1 MNSPI
6 SSRMQAALA
15 GLPPVAAKAVVAAEA
30 ALRTRRLD
38 EAQKQLTVA
47 AALAPSHPEVLH
59 LQANVDATHGRYV
72 EAVTALQQAMRQR
85 PNDPLIFNTLG
96 QVLRRTGRLD
106 DAMQAFQHALKLDSR
121 LAGTWFN
128 LALVHGALSEFEQAI
143 AALRNALRLAPD
155 HHNARTLLAD
165 MLKEEGSAEDA
176 QALYREVLARQ
187 PLSGMAWLGLSN
199 VKAIP
204 LQPDDARRI
213 ESALADPRTGEHDR
227 IAMRFALAKAY
238 EDQQRFSDAFASLQT
253 ANASM
258 RQRKPP
264 YSRQAMSAQV
274 DASLAAFAPG
284 ALAPAAAGDADF
296 GKEAIFVVS
305 LPRSGSTLTEQIL
318 ASHPQVEGASELN
331 DLGHV
336 IGEETQRREKLFTE
350 WAPLATA
357 EDWRR
362 LGLRYLERTARW
374 RRTRPRFTNKMPGN
388 WLFIGA
394 ILAMLPGARVIA
406 CQRDPLET
414 CFACYRQMLDGAE
427 YTHDFDDLAGY
438 WHDFDRAVRHWHAI
452 DPQRVRLQVYEE
464 LVADPEQ
471 QTRALLDFCNLP
483 FDPACLRFYE
493 TERRTRTPSASQV
506 RQPIRRDTART
517 AKYGATLDPLR
528 AALTRV
534 GARFAANP
542 APSSPGHGEGG

>member
-1 MNSPI
+1 
-6 SSRMQAALA
+6 MQAALA
-15 GLPPVAAKAVVAAEA
+15 GLSPVAAKAVVAAEA
-30 ALRTRRLD
+30 ALRTRQLD
-38 EAQKQLTVA
+38 EAQRQLSAA

-59 LQANVDATHGRYV
+59 LQANLDATRGHYV
-72 EAVTALQQAMRQR
+72 QAVEALQQAMVQR

-96 QVLRRTGRLD
+96 QVLRLTGRYE
-106 DAMQAFQHALKLDSR
+106 DATQAFQHALKLDSR

-128 LALVHGALSEFEQAI
+128 LALVHAALSQFDQGI
-143 AALRNALRLAPD
+143 AALRTALQLAPE

-176 QALYREVLARQ
+176 RTLYREVLAQQ

-199 VKAIP
+199 VKSIP
-204 LQPDDARRI
+204 LQPEDARKI
-213 ESALADPRTGEHDR
+213 EAALADSRTREHDR

-238 EDQQRFSDAFASLQT
+238 EDQGRFADAFASLQK
-253 ANASM
+253 ANAGL

-274 DASLAAFAPG
+274 DAALGAIAPP
-284 ALAPAAAGDADF
+284 PADDAEF
-296 GKEAIFVVS
+296 GSEAMFIVS

-331 DLGHV
+331 DLAH
-336 IGEETQRREKLFTE
+336 ILAEETQRREKSFTD
-350 WAPLATA
+350 WAPLATQD
-357 EDWRR
+357 DWRR
-362 LGLRYLERTARW
+362 LGTRYLERTARW
-374 RRTRPRFTNKMPGN
+374 RKSRPRFTNKMPGN
-388 WLFIGA
+388 WLHIGA
-394 ILAMLPGARVIA
+394 IRAMLPGAHVIA

-414 CFACYRQMLDGAE
+414 CFACYRQMLDGNE
-427 YTHDFDDLAGY
+427 YTHDFDDLAAY
-438 WHDFDRAVRHWHAI
+438 WRDFDRSVRHWHAI

-471 QTRALLDFCNLP
+471 QTRALLDFCSLP

-493 TERRTRTPSASQV
+493 TERRARTPSASQV

-517 AKYGATLDPLR
+517 ARYGATLDPLR
-528 AALTRV
+528 AALLRV
-534 GARFAANP
+534 GARFAADT
-542 APSSPGHGEGG
+542 APSPSGHADEG

>member
-1 MNSPI
+1 
-6 SSRMQAALA
+6 MQAALA

-143 AALRNALRLAPD
+143 AALRNVLRLAPD

-204 LQPDDARRI
+204 LQPDDARKI

-274 DASLAAFAPG
+274 DASLAAFAP
-284 ALAPAAAGDADF
+284 AAFAPAAAADAYF

-305 LPRSGSTLTEQIL
+305 LPRSGSNLTEQIL

-374 RRTRPRFTNKMPGN
+374 RRSRPRFTNKMPGN
-388 WLFIGA
+388 WLYIGA

-534 GARFAANP
+534 GAQFAANP

>member
-6 SSRMQAALA
+6 TSRMQAALA

-38 EAQKQLTVA
+38 EAQSQLTVA

-59 LQANVDATHGRYV
+59 LQANLDALHGRYV
-72 EAVTALQQAMRQR
+72 EAVTALQQAMVQR
-85 PNDPLIFNTLG
+85 PRDPLIFNSLG
-96 QVLRRTGRLD
+96 LVLRRTGRLD
-106 DAMQAFQHALKLDSR
+106 DATQAFQHALKLDSR

-128 LALVHGALSEFEQAI
+128 LALVHAALSEFEQAI

-176 QALYREVLARQ
+176 QVLYREVLARQ

-204 LQPDDARRI
+204 LQPDDARKI
-213 ESALADPRTGEHDR
+213 ETALADPRTGEHDR

-238 EDQQRFSDAFASLQT
+238 EDQKRFSDAFDSLQR
-253 ANASM
+253 ANSDA
-258 RQRKPP
+258 RRRKAP

-274 DASLAAFAPG
+274 DA
-284 ALAPAAAGDADF
+284 ALAVPVPTPAADADF

-305 LPRSGSTLTEQIL
+305 MPRSGSTLTEQIL

-336 IGEETQRREKLFTE
+336 VAEETQRREKLFSE
-350 WAPLATA
+350 WAPLATPD
-357 EDWRR
+357 DWRR
-362 LGLRYLERTARW
+362 LGARYLERTARW
-374 RRTRPRFTNKMPGN
+374 RKTRPRFTNKMPGN
-388 WLFIGA
+388 WLYIGA
-394 ILAMLPGARVIA
+394 IRAMLPGARVIA

-414 CFACYRQMLDGAE
+414 CFACYRQMLDGNE

-464 LVADPEQ
+464 LVADSEQ

-493 TERRTRTPSASQV
+493 TERRARTPSASQV

-517 AKYGATLDPLR
+517 ARYGATLDPLR
-528 AALTRV
+528 AALRRV
-534 GARFAANP
+534 GARFDEDP
-542 APSSPGHGEGG
+542 APASPGLAEGG

>member
-1 MNSPI
+1 
-6 SSRMQAALA
+6 MQTALA

-30 ALRTRRLD
+30 ALRSRRLD
-38 EAQKQLTVA
+38 EAQGQLTVA
-47 AALAPSHPEVLH
+47 AAMAPSHPEVLH
-59 LQANVDATHGRYV
+59 LQANLDAMHGRYV

-85 PNDPLIFNTLG
+85 PNDPLILNSLG
-96 QVLRRTGRLD
+96 LVLRRTGRLE
-106 DAMQAFQHALKLDSR
+106 DATQAFRHALKLDSR

-128 LALVHGALSEFEQAI
+128 LALVHAALSEFDQAM
-143 AALRNALRLAPD
+143 AALRTVLQLSPD
-155 HHNARTLLAD
+155 FHNARTMLAD
-165 MLKEEGSAEDA
+165 LLKEEGSAEDA
-176 QALYREVLARQ
+176 RALYREVLARQ

-204 LQPDDARRI
+204 LQADDARKI
-213 ESALADPRTGEHDR
+213 EAALADPRTGEHDR

-238 EDQQRFSDAFASLQT
+238 EDQQRFGDAFASLQK
-253 ANASM
+253 ANADA
-258 RQRKPP
+258 RQRKAP
-264 YSRQAMSAQV
+264 YSRRAMSAQV
-274 DASLAAFAPG
+274 DAALTAIAPTPG
-284 ALAPAAAGDADF
+284 TDAEFGREAL
-296 GKEAIFVVS
+296 FVVS
-305 LPRSGSTLTEQIL
+305 MPRSGSTLTEQIL

-336 IGEETQRREKLFTE
+336 LAEETQRQEKLFAD
-350 WAPLATA
+350 WALLATP

-362 LGLRYLERTARW
+362 LGARYLERTARW
-374 RRTRPRFTNKMPGN
+374 RKTRPRFTNKMPGN
-388 WLFIGA
+388 WLYIGA
-394 ILAMLPGARVIA
+394 ILAMLPGARIVV

-414 CFACYRQMLDGAE
+414 CFACYRQMLDGNE

-438 WHDFDRAVRHWHAI
+438 WHDFDRTVRHWHAI
-452 DPQRVRLQVYEE
+452 DPKRVRLQVYEE

-517 AKYGATLDPLR
+517 ARYGAALDPLR
-528 AALTRV
+528 SALLRV
-534 GARFAANP
+534 GARFDTTP
-542 APSSPGHGEGG
+542 APSAPDQGA

>member
-6 SSRMQAALA
+6 TPRMQAALA
-15 GLPPVAAKAVVAAEA
+15 GLSPVAAKAVVAAEA
-30 ALRTRRLD
+30 ALRTRGLD

-59 LQANVDATHGRYV
+59 LQANLDALHGRYV
-72 EAVTALQQAMRQR
+72 EAVTALQQAMVQR
-85 PNDPLIFNTLG
+85 PNDPLIFNSLG
-96 QVLRRTGRLD
+96 LVLRRTGRLE
-106 DAMQAFQHALKLDSR
+106 DATQAFRHALKLDSKM
-121 LAGTWFN
+121 AGTWFN
-128 LALVHGALSEFEQAI
+128 LALVHAGLSQFDQGI
-143 AALRNALRLAPD
+143 AALRTVLQLTPD

-165 MLKEEGSAEDA
+165 LLKEEGSAEDA
-176 QALYREVLARQ
+176 QVLYREVLAQQ

-199 VKAIP
+199 VKALP
-204 LQPDDARRI
+204 LQPDDARKI
-213 ESALADPRTGEHDR
+213 EAALADPRTREHDR

-238 EDQQRFSDAFASLQT
+238 EDQQRFGDAFASLRK
-253 ANASM
+253 ANADA

-274 DASLAAFAPG
+274 DAALADFVPAPFAPAPG
-284 ALAPAAAGDADF
+284 ADTDF

-331 DLGHV
+331 DLWLV
-336 IGEETQRREKLFTE
+336 IAEETQRREKLFAQ
-350 WAPLATA
+350 WAPLATPD
-357 EDWRR
+357 DWRR
-362 LGLRYLERTARW
+362 LGARYLERTARW
-374 RRTRPRFTNKMPGN
+374 RKNRPRFTNKMPGN
-388 WLFIGA
+388 WLYIGA
-394 ILAMLPGARVIA
+394 ILAMLPGARIVA

-414 CFACYRQMLDGAE
+414 CFACYRQMLDGNE

-438 WHDFDRAVRHWHAI
+438 WRDFDRSVRHWHGLH
-452 DPQRVRLQVYEE
+452 PQRVRLQVYEE

-506 RQPIRRDTART
+506 RQPIRQDTART
-517 AKYGATLDPLR
+517 ARYGATLDPLR
-528 AALTRV
+528 AALLRV
-534 GARFAANP
+534 GARFAADT
-542 APSSPGHGEGG
+542 APSPPGRAEGT

>member
-1 MNSPI
+1 
-6 SSRMQAALA
+6 MQAALA

-59 LQANVDATHGRYV
+59 LQANLDALQGRFV
-72 EAVTALQQAMRQR
+72 EAVTALQRAMVQR
-85 PNDPLIFNTLG
+85 PNDPLIFNSLG
-96 QVLRRTGRLD
+96 LVLRRTGRLE
-106 DAMQAFQHALKLDSR
+106 DATQAFQHALKLDSR

-128 LALVHGALSEFEQAI
+128 LALVHAGLSEFDQGI
-143 AALRNALRLAPD
+143 AALRTVLQLAPD

-176 QALYREVLARQ
+176 RALYREVLAQQ

-199 VKAIP
+199 VKAIA
-204 LQPDDARRI
+204 LQPEDARKI
-213 ESALADPRTGEHDR
+213 EAALADPRTREHDR

-238 EDQQRFSDAFASLQT
+238 EDQQRFGDAFASLQK
-253 ANASM
+253 ANAGS
-258 RQRKPP
+258 RQRKAP

-274 DASLAAFAPG
+274 DAALAAFAPKQS
-284 ALAPAAAGDADF
+284 AGGDF
-296 GKEAIFVVS
+296 GQEALFVVS
-305 LPRSGSTLTEQIL
+305 MPRSGSTLTEQIL

-336 IGEETQRREKLFTE
+336 LAEETQRREKLFVE
-350 WAPLATA
+350 WAPVATPD
-357 EDWRR
+357 DWRR
-362 LGLRYLERTARW
+362 LGSRYLERTARW
-374 RRTRPRFTNKMPGN
+374 RKTRPRFTNKMPGN
-388 WLFIGA
+388 WLYIGA
-394 ILAMLPGARVIA
+394 ILVMLPGARIIA

-414 CFACYRQMLDGAE
+414 CFACYRQMLDGNE

-438 WHDFDRAVRHWHAI
+438 WHDFDRSVRHWHAV
-452 DPQRVRLQVYEE
+452 DPQRVRLQVYED

-517 AKYGATLDPLR
+517 ARYGTALDPLR
-528 AALTRV
+528 AALLRV
-534 GARFAANP
+534 GARFNADP
-542 APSSPGHGEGG
+542 ASTSPDQGA

>member
-1 MNSPI
+1 
-6 SSRMQAALA
+6 MQAALA

-38 EAQKQLTVA
+38 DAQKQLTVA

-59 LQANVDATHGRYV
+59 LQANLDAQHGRYV
-72 EAVTALQQAMRQR
+72 EAVSALQQAMVQR

-96 QVLRRTGRLD
+96 LVLRRTGRLE
-106 DAMQAFQHALKLDSR
+106 DATQAFRHALKLDSR

-128 LALVHGALSEFEQAI
+128 LALVHGGLSQFDQGI
-143 AALRNALRLAPD
+143 AALRTVLQLAPD

-176 QALYREVLARQ
+176 QALYREVLAQQ

-204 LQPDDARRI
+204 LQPDDARKI
-213 ESALADPRTGEHDR
+213 EAALADPRTREHDR

-238 EDQQRFSDAFASLQT
+238 EDQQRFGEAFASLQK
-253 ANASM
+253 ANTDM
-258 RQRKPP
+258 RQRKAP
-264 YSRQAMSAQV
+264 YSRQAMAAQV
-274 DASLAAFAPG
+274 DAMLAAFAPS
-284 ALAPAAAGDADF
+284 PANDSDF

-331 DLGHV
+331 DLGLV
-336 IGEETQRREKLFTE
+336 IAEETQRREKLLTE
-350 WAPLATA
+350 WAPLATP

-362 LGLRYLERTARW
+362 LGARYLERTARW
-374 RRTRPRFTNKMPGN
+374 RKTRPRFTNKMPGN
-388 WLFIGA
+388 WLHIGA
-394 ILAMLPGARVIA
+394 ILAMLPGARIIA

-414 CFACYRQMLDGAE
+414 CFACYRQMLDGNE

-438 WHDFDRAVRHWHAI
+438 WHDFDRSVRHWHAI

-471 QTRALLDFCNLP
+471 QTRALLDFCGLP

-517 AKYGATLDPLR
+517 ARYGATLDPLR
-528 AALTRV
+528 AALLRV
-534 GARFAANP
+534 GARFDAA
-542 APSSPGHGEGG
+542 PGAVIAGSG